1 MKTLMKTLD
10 QLQNKLSIEME
21 IGINQKNM
29 IAEVVRYVKEDNM
42 THMEALLQVSEDHN
56 IEPEDLARLVKGN
69 LKDRVYAEA
78 VQLNCIKGEA
88 PVNTLY

>member
-42 THMEALLQVSEDHN
+42 THMVAS
-56 IEPEDLARLVKGN
+56 IRGS
-69 LKDRVYAEA
+69 
-78 VQLNCIKGEA
+78 
-88 PVNTLY
+88 